1 MLIAAALGVN
11 AAVLREAFSRMR
23 PACGG
28 SEPSASRV
36 RANKTVL
43 RAAHAAH
50 AAHGVTNERLDT
62 VSDYYRYTPGLNSL
76 WTNRPAVASALVKDG
91 AIIGY
96 KLLHDG
102 SGYTT
107 PPVARVTGFPH
118 AHPTVSLVFGTNLA
132 ANGSILSSSG

>member
-1 MLIAAALGVN
+1 
-11 AAVLREAFSRMR
+11 MR

-43 RAAHAAH
+43 RAAP

-62 VSDYYRYTPGLNSL
+62 VSDYYRYAPGRNSL